1 MAFPSTSV
9 FFSSSSSASGLSAIF
24 GAFSTLTSGYF
35 STLTSGYFSLGG
47 SDLGSNPVGTGFTGV
62 DI

>member
-24 GAFSTLTSGYF
+24 GAFSILA
-35 STLTSGYFSLGG
+35 STYFSLGG